1 MRLAGALFFSALLF
15 FSACKLDTTIGPE
28 KKAEVSGSTPATNT
42 GFYSRY
48 IAIGDSQTA
57 GYTNDGLY
65 NWGIY
70 NSFPN
75 IFAGSLEGAGLKTF
89 NQPLFSIAQMNGTGF
104 MELKGTD
111 ANGQPLIVRD
121 TLKTAIRD
129 NINISGVGNVQ
140 LLSKFTGDNDNFG
153 VAGLKVA
160 DIGNVQTGNTN
171 RYFERLLPL
180 SAPANNTSY
189 VDFVTSKPFG
199 FFTLNLGAND
209 VFGYAAGGG
218 VKPSALTDKTTFNTT
233 YTLLVNKLTAN
244 GAKGVLTTI
253 PDVSALPFFTAKT
266 LADVLNKTKATNPA
280 FDKLYIEAKQSSDVA
295 QDGYEIRAAT
305 AADLLLLSLNVAQIG
320 KQVSTAHGLQ
330 YYGLSP
336 YAPIENKWIL
346 DVNEKAITSDYISA
360 YNTSIRTL
368 ASGKSLAL
376 FDAYVFF
383 NEVKNGSTVQGIT
396 VSSNYLTGGLFS
408 LDGVHLSP
416 RGNAILANNYVAV
429 TNAKYGTALKE
440 AKLSDYSAN

>member
-1 MRLAGALFFSALLF
+1 MRLIHVLLITTLLF
-15 FSACKLDTTIGPE
+15 FSACRLETSINPE
-28 KKAEVSGSTPATNT
+28 KQINTPVNT
-42 GFYSRY
+42 SVGFYTRY

-57 GYTNDGLY
+57 GYANDGLY
-65 NWGIY
+65 NWAIY

-75 IFAGSLEGAGLKTF
+75 IFAGSLEGAGLKAF

-121 TLKTAIRD
+121 TLKTAIRES
-129 NINISGVGNVQ
+129 INISGSGTIQ
-140 LLSKFTGDNDNFG
+140 LLSKFSGDNDNFG

-160 DIGNVQTGNTN
+160 DVTNTQAGNTN

-180 SAPANNTSY
+180 NAPANNTSY

-199 FFTLNLGAND
+199 FFTLNLGIND

-218 VKPSALTDKTTFNTT
+218 VNLNSLTDKTIFNAA
-233 YTLLVNKLTAN
+233 YAALVNKLTGN

-253 PDVSALPFFTAKT
+253 PDVSTLPFFTT
-266 LADVLNKTKATNPA
+266 NRLTDILNKAKLINPA
-280 FDKLYIEAKQSSDVA
+280 FDKLYIEAKQSTDA
-295 QDGYEIRAAT
+295 GQDDHETRTAT

-320 KQVSTAHGLQ
+320 KPVQTQHGVQ
-330 YYGLSP
+330 YYGLSL
-336 YAPIENKWIL
+336 YAPIENKWVL
-346 DVNEKAITSDYISA
+346 DANEIAIIEDYTNA
-360 YNTSIRTL
+360 YNKYIKATALS
-368 ASGKSLAL
+368 KSMAL
-376 FDAYVFF
+376 FDAFTFF
-383 NEVKNGSTVQGIT
+383 YNVKGGMVIQGIP

-416 RGNAILANNYVAV
+416 RGNAVLANMYVAV

>member
-1 MRLAGALFFSALLF
+1 MRLAGVLFFSALLF

-28 KKAEVSGSTPATNT
+28 KKAEVSGSTLTTNT

-111 ANGQPLIVRD
+111 ANGQPLILKD
-121 TLKTAIRD
+121 TLKSAIRE
-129 NINISGVGNVQ
+129 NIHINNVGNIQ
-140 LLSKFTGDNDNFG
+140 LLTKFSGDNDNFG
-153 VAGLKVA
+153 IAGLKVA
-160 DIGNVQTGNTN
+160 DVSNAQTGNTN

-180 SAPANNTSY
+180 NAPANNTSY
-189 VDFVTSKPFG
+189 ADFVTSKAFG

-209 VFGYAAGGG
+209 VTDYAAGGG
-218 VKPSALTDKTTFNTT
+218 VNLQALTDKATFNAA
-233 YTLLVNKLTAN
+233 YALLVNKLTAN

-253 PDVSALPFFTAKT
+253 PDVSTLPFFTTTKP
-266 LADVLNKTKATNPA
+266 DDILNKMKATNPA
-280 FDKLYIEAKQSSDVA
+280 FDKLYIEAKQTTNA
-295 QDGYEIRAAT
+295 GQDSYEVRTAT
-305 AADLLLLSLNVAQIG
+305 AADLLLLSLNIAQIG
-320 KQVSTAHGLQ
+320 KQVSTTHGPQ

-336 YAPIENKWIL
+336 YAPIESKWVLDANEITITADYTNSYNKYI
-346 DVNEKAITSDYISA
+346 KATATS
-360 YNTSIRTL
+360 
-368 ASGKSLAL
+368 KSLAL
-376 FDAYVFF
+376 FDAFTFF
-383 NEVKNGSTVQGIT
+383 YNIKDGMTVQGIT
-396 VSSNYLTGGLFS
+396 VSAKYLTGGVFS

-416 RGNAILANNYVAV
+416 RGNALLANGYVAA
-429 TNAKYGTALKE
+429 TNAKYGTTLIE
-440 AKLSDYSAN
+440 AKLSDYSTN

>member
-1 MRLAGALFFSALLF
+1 MRLAGVLFFSALLF

-28 KKAEVSGSTPATNT
+28 KKAETSGSTPTTNT

-75 IFAGSLEGAGLKTF
+75 IFAGSLEGSGLKTF

-121 TLKTAIRD
+121 TLKTAIRGS
-129 NINISGVGNVQ
+129 INISGSGTMQ

-160 DIGNVQTGNTN
+160 DISNTQTGNTN

-180 SAPANNTSY
+180 NAPANNTSY
-189 VDFVTSKPFG
+189 VDFITSKPFG
-199 FFTLNLGAND
+199 FFTLNLGTND

-218 VKPSALTDKTTFNTT
+218 VKPLALTDKTTFNTS

-253 PDVSALPFFTAKT
+253 PDVSALPFFTATK
-266 LADVLNKTKATNPA
+266 LADILTKAKVISPT
-280 FDKLYIEAKQSSDVA
+280 FDKLYIEAKQSIDVG
-295 QDGYEIRAAT
+295 QDGYEVRAAT
-305 AADLLLLSLNVAQIG
+305 SADLLLLSLNVSQIG
-320 KQVSTAHGLQ
+320 KQVSTTHGAQ

-346 DVNEKAITSDYISA
+346 DVNEKTIASDYITA

-368 ASGKSLAL
+368 ASTKALAL
-376 FDAYVFF
+376 FDAYAFF
-383 NEVKNGSTVQGIT
+383 NDVKKGTTVQGIS

-416 RGNAILANNYVAV
+416 RGNAILANMYVAV
-429 TNAKYGTALKE
+429 TNAKYGTTLKE